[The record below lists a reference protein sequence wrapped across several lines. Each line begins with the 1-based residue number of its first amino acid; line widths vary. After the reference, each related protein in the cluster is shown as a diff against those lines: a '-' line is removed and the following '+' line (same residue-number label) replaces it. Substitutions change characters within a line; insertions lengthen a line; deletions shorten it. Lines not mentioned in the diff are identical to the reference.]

1 MKHSILHLTTLTLVA
16 LVMLWLPSEIIA
28 QEAVNPLDG
37 LRATSQTVA
46 TRQGAKAVVD
56 FDLDLTNMKHLK
68 SNTVL
73 QIVPMLQAN
82 DGSGQLDLPAISISG
97 RTRAI
102 MLRRMGKQVDIIR
115 NKSGEQHY
123 HYTAEVPFALWMKD
137 ASLIFRAKGYGCA
150 ECELGDYTTLLTPN
164 ALAPLYQPQYR
175 YAMLVPEGEETKR
188 REESLTAQI
197 TFPVSQTTLN
207 LNLGNNRAEIKRID
221 DKLTELTRNKNL
233 TVDALSIAGYASPEG
248 SEDLNN
254 RLAQGRVDRVAQHI
268 VSKSPRL
275 KGHYTSSAMG
285 ADWDGLREA
294 IAASSLDHKEQ
305 ILEILQKEP
314 VSERTAAL
322 RAIDDGQT
330 YAQLLQTYYPPLRRT
345 VISFSFVVKGF
356 DLTEAKEVIKTHPT
370 HLSLAEVNLVANSYP
385 AGSAERYQ
393 IWVIAADAFPN
404 AVEPATNAAIM
415 DLEAGRYDQAVKLL
429 ERYKKNSKLY
439 TILGIAYAYNEQY
452 DNART
457 YLTKAA
463 QLGLPD
469 AQYNLDEYLHYM
481 QDNF

>member
-28 QEAVNPLDG
+28 QEAVNLLDG

-73 QIVPMLQAN
+73 QIVPTLQAN
-82 DGSGQLDLPAISISG
+82 DGSEQLDLPAISISG

-188 REESLTAQI
+188 REESLTAMI
-197 TFPVSQTTLN
+197 TFPVNKTNLN
-207 LNLGNNRAEIKRID
+207 LNLGNNRSEIKRIN
-221 DKLTELTRNKNL
+221 DKVQELTTNSSL
-233 TVDALSIAGYASPEG
+233 TVDALSLTGYASPEG
-248 SEDLNN
+248 NADLNQ
-254 RLAQGRVDRVAQHI
+254 RLSEGRV
-268 VSKSPRL
+268 KSIAAYLVRTYPRF
-275 KGHYTSSAMG
+275 KDHYTSRAMG
-285 ADWDGLREA
+285 ADWDGLRAA
-294 IAASSLDHKEQ
+294 IEESSVDYKEQ
-305 ILEILQKEP
+305 IIQVIQERAA
-314 VSERTAAL
+314 SERTAAL
-322 RAIDDGQT
+322 RAIDNGKT
-330 YAQLLQTYYPPLRRT
+330 YAHLLQTYYPPLRRT
-345 VISFSFVVKGF
+345 VITFSFVVRGF
-356 DLTEAKEVIKTHPT
+356 DLEEAREVIKTHPT

-385 AGSAERYQ
+385 AGSAERYET
-393 IWVIAADAFPN
+393 WVIAADAFPN

-415 DLEAGRYDQAVKLL
+415 DFEAGRYDQAVKLL
-429 ERYKKNSKLY
+429 ERYKKNTKLY
-439 TILGIAYAYNEQY
+439 TLLGIAYAYNEQY

>member
-16 LVMLWLPSEIIA
+16 LAMLWLPSELIA

-56 FDLDLTNMKHLK
+56 FDLDLTNMKQLK

-73 QIVPMLQAN
+73 QIVPTLQAN
-82 DGSGQLDLPAISISG
+82 DGSAQLDLPEISISG

-102 MLRRMGKQVDIIR
+102 MLRRMDKQVDIIR

-123 HYTAEVPFALWMKD
+123 HYTAEVPFASWMKD

-150 ECELGDYTTLLTPN
+150 ECELGDYTTLLTSN

-197 TFPVSQTTLN
+197 TFPVSQTSLN
-207 LNLGNNRAEIKRID
+207 MNLGNNRAEIKRID

-233 TVDALSIAGYASPEG
+233 TVDALSLAGYASPEG
-248 SEDLNN
+248 SEDLNK
-254 RLAQGRVDRVAQHI
+254 RLAQGRVDNVAQHI

-275 KGHYTSSAMG
+275 KGHYTSRAMG

-294 IAASSLDHKEQ
+294 IAASSLDQKEQ
-305 ILEILQKEP
+305 ILEALQKEP
-314 VSERTAAL
+314 ASDRAAAL

-330 YAQLLQTYYPPLRRT
+330 YAQMLQTYYPPLRRT
-345 VISFSFVVKGF
+345 VITFSFVVKGF

-393 IWVIAADAFPN
+393 TWVIAADAFPN

-415 DLEAGRYDQAVKLL
+415 DLEAGRYAQAVKLL

-439 TILGIAYAYNEQY
+439 TLLGIAYAYNEQY

-469 AQYNLDEYLHYM
+469 AQHNLDEFLHYM

>member
-28 QEAVNPLDG
+28 QEAVNLLDG

-73 QIVPMLQAN
+73 QIVPTLQAN
-82 DGSGQLDLPAISISG
+82 DGSEQLDLPAISISG

-188 REESLTAQI
+188 REESLTAMI
-197 TFPVSQTTLN
+197 TFPVNKTNLN
-207 LNLGNNRAEIKRID
+207 LNLGNNRSEIKRIN
-221 DKLTELTRNKNL
+221 DKVQELTTNISL
-233 TVDALSIAGYASPEG
+233 TVDALSLTGYASPEG
-248 SEDLNN
+248 NADLNQ
-254 RLAQGRVDRVAQHI
+254 RLSEGRV
-268 VSKSPRL
+268 KSIAAYLVRTYPRF
-275 KGHYTSSAMG
+275 KDHYTSRAMG
-285 ADWDGLREA
+285 ADWDGLRAA
-294 IAASSLDHKEQ
+294 IEESSVDYKEQ
-305 ILEILQKEP
+305 IIQIIQERAA
-314 VSERTAAL
+314 SERTAAL
-322 RAIDDGQT
+322 RAIDNGKT
-330 YAQLLQTYYPPLRRT
+330 YAHLLQTYYPPLRRT
-345 VISFSFVVKGF
+345 VITFSFVVKGF
-356 DLTEAKEVIKTHPT
+356 DLEEAREVIKTHPT

-385 AGSAERYQ
+385 AGSAERYET
-393 IWVIAADAFPN
+393 WAIAADAFPN

-415 DLEAGRYDQAVKLL
+415 DFEAGRYAQAVKLL
-429 ERYKKNSKLY
+429 ERYKKNTKLY
-439 TILGIAYAYNEQY
+439 TLLGIAYAYNEQY

>member
-73 QIVPMLQAN
+73 QIVPTLQAN

-123 HYTAEVPFALWMKD
+123 RYTAEVPFALWMKD
-137 ASLIFRAKGYGCA
+137 ASLIFRAKGYSCA
-150 ECELGDYTTLLTPN
+150 ECELGDYTSLLTPN

-207 LNLGNNRAEIKRID
+207 MNLGNNRAEIKRID

-254 RLAQGRVDRVAQHI
+254 RLAQGRVDRVAQYI

-305 ILEILQKEP
+305 VLEILQKEP

-356 DLTEAKEVIKTHPT
+356 DLEEAKQVIKTHPT
-370 HLSLAEVNLVANSYP
+370 HLSLAEVNLLANSYP

-393 IWVIAADAFPN
+393 TWVIAADAFPN

-429 ERYKKNSKLY
+429 ERYKKNTKLY
-439 TILGIAYAYNEQY
+439 TLLGIAYAYNEQY

-457 YLTKAA
+457 YLTKAD

>member
-28 QEAVNPLDG
+28 QEAVNLLDG

-73 QIVPMLQAN
+73 QIVPTLQAN
-82 DGSGQLDLPAISISG
+82 DGSEQLDLPAISISG

-123 HYTAEVPFALWMKD
+123 HYTAEVHFALWMKD

-188 REESLTAQI
+188 REESLTAMI
-197 TFPVSQTTLN
+197 TFPVNKTNLN
-207 LNLGNNRAEIKRID
+207 LNLGNNRSEIKRIN
-221 DKLTELTRNKNL
+221 DKVQELTTNISL
-233 TVDALSIAGYASPEG
+233 TVDALSLTGYASPEG
-248 SEDLNN
+248 NADLNQ
-254 RLAQGRVDRVAQHI
+254 RLSEGRV
-268 VSKSPRL
+268 KSIAAYLVRTYPRF
-275 KGHYTSSAMG
+275 KGHYTSRAMG
-285 ADWDGLREA
+285 ADWDGLRAA
-294 IAASSLDHKEQ
+294 IEESSVDYKEQ
-305 ILEILQKEP
+305 IIQIIQERAA
-314 VSERTAAL
+314 SERTAAL
-322 RAIDDGQT
+322 RAIDNGKT
-330 YAQLLQTYYPPLRRT
+330 YAHLLQTYYPPLRRT
-345 VISFSFVVKGF
+345 VITFSFVVKGF
-356 DLTEAKEVIKTHPT
+356 DLEEAREVIKTHPT

-385 AGSAERYQ
+385 AGSAERYET
-393 IWVIAADAFPN
+393 WAIAADAFPN

-415 DLEAGRYDQAVKLL
+415 DFEAGRYAQAVKLL
-429 ERYKKNSKLY
+429 ERYKKNTKLY
-439 TILGIAYAYNEQY
+439 TLLGIAYAYNEQY

>member
-28 QEAVNPLDG
+28 QEAVNLLDG

-73 QIVPMLQAN
+73 QIVPTLQAN
-82 DGSGQLDLPAISISG
+82 DGSEQLDLPAISISG

-188 REESLTAQI
+188 REESLTAMI
-197 TFPVSQTTLN
+197 TFPVNKTNLN
-207 LNLGNNRAEIKRID
+207 LNLGNNRSEIKRIN
-221 DKLTELTRNKNL
+221 DKVQELTTNISL
-233 TVDALSIAGYASPEG
+233 TVDALSLTGYASPEG
-248 SEDLNN
+248 NADLNQ
-254 RLAQGRVDRVAQHI
+254 RLSEGRV
-268 VSKSPRL
+268 KSIAAYLVRTYPRF
-275 KGHYTSSAMG
+275 KGHYTSRAMG
-285 ADWDGLREA
+285 ADWDGLRAA
-294 IAASSLDHKEQ
+294 IEESSVDYKEQ
-305 ILEILQKEP
+305 IIQIIQERAA
-314 VSERTAAL
+314 SERTAAL
-322 RAIDDGQT
+322 RAIDNGKT
-330 YAQLLQTYYPPLRRT
+330 YAHLLQTYYPPLRRT
-345 VISFSFVVKGF
+345 VITFSFVVRGF
-356 DLTEAKEVIKTHPT
+356 DLEEAREVIKKHPT

-385 AGSAERYQ
+385 AGSAERYET
-393 IWVIAADAFPN
+393 WAIAADAFPN

-415 DLEAGRYDQAVKLL
+415 DFEAGRYAQAVKLL
-429 ERYKKNSKLY
+429 ERYKKNTKLY
-439 TILGIAYAYNEQY
+439 TLLGIAYAYNEQY

>member
-28 QEAVNPLDG
+28 QEAVNLLDG

-73 QIVPMLQAN
+73 QIVPTLQAN
-82 DGSGQLDLPAISISG
+82 DGSEQLDLPAISISG

-123 HYTAEVPFALWMKD
+123 HYTAEMPFALWMKD

-188 REESLTAQI
+188 REESLTAMI
-197 TFPVSQTTLN
+197 TFPVNKTNLN
-207 LNLGNNRAEIKRID
+207 LNLGNNRSEVKRID
-221 DKLTELTRNKNL
+221 KKLQELTTNSSL
-233 TVDALSIAGYASPEG
+233 TVDVLSLTGYASPEG
-248 SEDLNN
+248 NAELNQKLSE
-254 RLAQGRVDRVAQHI
+254 GRVESIAAYLVRTY
-268 VSKSPRL
+268 PRF
-275 KGHYTSSAMG
+275 KDHYTSRAMG
-285 ADWDGLREA
+285 ADWDGLRAA
-294 IAASSLDHKEQ
+294 IEESSVDYKEQ
-305 ILEILQKEP
+305 IIQIIQERAA
-314 VSERTAAL
+314 SERTAAL
-322 RAIDDGQT
+322 RAIDNGKT
-330 YAQLLQTYYPPLRRT
+330 YAHLLQTYYPPLRRT
-345 VISFSFVVKGF
+345 VITFSFVVRGF
-356 DLTEAKEVIKTHPT
+356 DLEEAREVIKTHPT

-393 IWVIAADAFPN
+393 TWVIAADAFPN

-415 DLEAGRYDQAVKLL
+415 DFEAGRYDLAVKLL
-429 ERYKKNSKLY
+429 ERYKKNTKLY
-439 TILGIAYAYNEQY
+439 TLLGIAYAYNEQY

>member
-16 LVMLWLPSEIIA
+16 LVVLWLPSEIIA
-28 QEAVNPLDG
+28 QEAVNLLDG
-37 LRATSQTVA
+37 LRATPQTVA

-56 FDLDLTNMKHLK
+56 FDLDLSNMKHLK

-73 QIVPMLQAN
+73 QIVPTLQAN
-82 DGSGQLDLPAISISG
+82 DGSEQLDLPAISISG

-188 REESLTAQI
+188 REESLTAMI
-197 TFPVSQTTLN
+197 TFPVNKTNLN
-207 LNLGNNRAEIKRID
+207 LNLGNNRSEVKRID
-221 DKLTELTRNKNL
+221 KKLQELTTNSSL
-233 TVDALSIAGYASPEG
+233 TVDALSLTGYASPEG
-248 SEDLNN
+248 NADLNQ
-254 RLAQGRVDRVAQHI
+254 RLSEGRV
-268 VSKSPRL
+268 KSIAAYLVRTYPRF
-275 KGHYTSSAMG
+275 KDHYTSRAMG
-285 ADWDGLREA
+285 ADWDGLRAA
-294 IAASSLDHKEQ
+294 IEESSVDYKEQ
-305 ILEILQKEP
+305 IIQIIQERAA
-314 VSERTAAL
+314 SERTAAL
-322 RAIDDGQT
+322 RAIDNGKT
-330 YAQLLQTYYPPLRRT
+330 YAHLLQTYYPPLRRT
-345 VISFSFVVKGF
+345 VITFSFVVRGF
-356 DLTEAKEVIKTHPT
+356 DLGEAREVIKTHPT

-385 AGSAERYQ
+385 AGSAERYET
-393 IWVIAADAFPN
+393 WAIAADAFPN

-415 DLEAGRYDQAVKLL
+415 DFEAGRYDQAVKLL
-429 ERYKKNSKLY
+429 ERYKKNTKLY
-439 TILGIAYAYNEQY
+439 TLLGIAYAYNEQY

>member
-1 MKHSILHLTTLTLVA
+1 MKHSILHLTTLTLVV

-46 TRQGAKAVVD
+46 TRQGAKAIVD

-68 SNTVL
+68 SNTIL
-73 QIVPMLQAN
+73 QIVPTLQAN

-197 TFPVSQTTLN
+197 TFPVSQTNLN
-207 LNLGNNRAEIKRID
+207 MNLGNNRAEIKRID

-254 RLAQGRVDRVAQHI
+254 RLAQGRVDRVAQYI

-305 ILEILQKEP
+305 VLEILQKEP
-314 VSERTAAL
+314 ASERTAAL

-356 DLTEAKEVIKTHPT
+356 DLEEAKEVIKTHPT

-393 IWVIAADAFPN
+393 TWVIAADAFPN

-415 DLEAGRYDQAVKLL
+415 DLQAGRYDQAVKLL
-429 ERYKKNSKLY
+429 ERYKKNTKLY
-439 TILGIAYAYNEQY
+439 TLLGIAYAYNEQY

>member
-28 QEAVNPLDG
+28 QEAVNLLDG
-37 LRATSQTVA
+37 LRATPQTVA

-73 QIVPMLQAN
+73 QIVPTLQAN
-82 DGSGQLDLPAISISG
+82 DGSEQLDLPAISISG

-188 REESLTAQI
+188 REESLTAMI
-197 TFPVSQTTLN
+197 TFPVNKTNLN
-207 LNLGNNRAEIKRID
+207 LNLGNNRSEIKRIN
-221 DKLTELTRNKNL
+221 DKVQELTTNSSL
-233 TVDALSIAGYASPEG
+233 TVDALSLTGYASPEG
-248 SEDLNN
+248 NADLNQ
-254 RLAQGRVDRVAQHI
+254 RLSEGRV
-268 VSKSPRL
+268 KSIAAYLVRTYPRF
-275 KGHYTSSAMG
+275 KDHYTSRAMG
-285 ADWDGLREA
+285 ADWDGLRAA
-294 IAASSLDHKEQ
+294 IEESSVDYKEQ
-305 ILEILQKEP
+305 IIQIIQERAA
-314 VSERTAAL
+314 SERTAAL
-322 RAIDDGQT
+322 RAIDNGKT
-330 YAQLLQTYYPPLRRT
+330 YAHLLQTYYPPLRRT
-345 VISFSFVVKGF
+345 VITFSFVVRGF
-356 DLTEAKEVIKTHPT
+356 DLGEAREVIKTHPT

-385 AGSAERYQ
+385 AGSAERYET
-393 IWVIAADAFPN
+393 WAIAADAFPN

-415 DLEAGRYDQAVKLL
+415 DFEAGRYDQAVKLL
-429 ERYKKNSKLY
+429 ERYKKNTKLY

>member
-73 QIVPMLQAN
+73 QIVPTLQAN

-137 ASLIFRAKGYGCA
+137 ASFIFRAKGYGCA

-197 TFPVSQTTLN
+197 TFPVSQTNLN
-207 LNLGNNRAEIKRID
+207 MNLGNNRAEIKRID

-254 RLAQGRVDRVAQHI
+254 RLAQGRVDRVAQYI

-305 ILEILQKEP
+305 VLEILQKEP
-314 VSERTAAL
+314 ASERTAAL

-356 DLTEAKEVIKTHPT
+356 DLEEAKEVIKTHPT

-393 IWVIAADAFPN
+393 TWVIAADAFPN

-415 DLEAGRYDQAVKLL
+415 DLQAGRYDQAVKLL
-429 ERYKKNSKLY
+429 ERYKKNTKLY
-439 TILGIAYAYNEQY
+439 TLLGIAYAYNEQY

>member
-73 QIVPMLQAN
+73 QIVPTLQAN

-197 TFPVSQTTLN
+197 TFPVSQTSLN
-207 LNLGNNRAEIKRID
+207 MNLGNNRAEIKRID
-221 DKLTELTRNKNL
+221 DKLSELTRNKNL

-254 RLAQGRVDRVAQHI
+254 RLAQGRVDRVAQYI

-294 IAASSLDHKEQ
+294 IATSSLDHKEQ
-305 ILEILQKEP
+305 VLEILQKEP

-356 DLTEAKEVIKTHPT
+356 DLEEAKQVIKTHPT
-370 HLSLAEVNLVANSYP
+370 HLSLAEVNLLANSYP

-393 IWVIAADAFPN
+393 TWVIAADAFPN

-429 ERYKKNSKLY
+429 ERYKRNTKLY
-439 TILGIAYAYNEQY
+439 TLLGIAYAYNEQY

>member
-1 MKHSILHLTTLTLVA
+1 MKHSILHITTLTLVA

-28 QEAVNPLDG
+28 QEAVNPLYG

-73 QIVPMLQAN
+73 QIVPTLQAN
-82 DGSGQLDLPAISISG
+82 DGSEQLDLPAISISG

-123 HYTAEVPFALWMKD
+123 RYTAEVPFALWMKD

-197 TFPVSQTTLN
+197 TFPVSQTSLN
-207 LNLGNNRAEIKRID
+207 MNLGNNRAEIKRID

-275 KGHYTSSAMG
+275 KGHYTSRATG

-294 IAASSLDHKEQ
+294 VAASSLDHKEQ

-370 HLSLAEVNLVANSYP
+370 HLSLAEVNLIANSYP

-393 IWVIAADAFPN
+393 TWVIAADAFPN

-469 AQYNLDEYLHYM
+469 AQYNLDEYLHFM

>member
-28 QEAVNPLDG
+28 QEAVNLLDG

-73 QIVPMLQAN
+73 QIVPTLQAN
-82 DGSGQLDLPAISISG
+82 DGSEQLDLPAISISG

-188 REESLTAQI
+188 REESLTAMI
-197 TFPVSQTTLN
+197 TFPVNKTNLN
-207 LNLGNNRAEIKRID
+207 LNLGNNRSEIKRIN
-221 DKLTELTRNKNL
+221 DKVQELTTNISL
-233 TVDALSIAGYASPEG
+233 TVDALSLTGYASPEG
-248 SEDLNN
+248 NADLNQ
-254 RLAQGRVDRVAQHI
+254 RLSEGRV
-268 VSKSPRL
+268 KSIAAYLVRTYPRF
-275 KGHYTSSAMG
+275 KDHYTSRAMG
-285 ADWDGLREA
+285 ADWDGLRAA
-294 IAASSLDHKEQ
+294 IEESSVDYKEQ
-305 ILEILQKEP
+305 IIQIIQERAA
-314 VSERTAAL
+314 SERTAAL
-322 RAIDDGQT
+322 RAIDNGKT
-330 YAQLLQTYYPPLRRT
+330 YAHLLQTYYPPLRRT
-345 VISFSFVVKGF
+345 VITFSFVVKGF
-356 DLTEAKEVIKTHPT
+356 DLEEAREVIKTHPT

-385 AGSAERYQ
+385 AGSAERYET
-393 IWVIAADAFPN
+393 WEIAADAFPN

-415 DLEAGRYDQAVKLL
+415 DFEAGRYAQAVKLL
-429 ERYKKNSKLY
+429 ERYKKNTKLY
-439 TILGIAYAYNEQY
+439 TLLGIAYAYNEQY

>member
-28 QEAVNPLDG
+28 QEAVNLLDG

-73 QIVPMLQAN
+73 QVVPTLQAN
-82 DGSGQLDLPAISISG
+82 DGSEQLDLPAISISG

-102 MLRRMGKQVDIIR
+102 MLRRIGKQVDIIR

-188 REESLTAQI
+188 REESLTAMI
-197 TFPVSQTTLN
+197 TFPVNKTNLN
-207 LNLGNNRAEIKRID
+207 LNLGNNRSEIKRIN
-221 DKLTELTRNKNL
+221 DKVQELTTNSSL
-233 TVDALSIAGYASPEG
+233 TVDALSLTGYASPEG
-248 SEDLNN
+248 NADLNQ
-254 RLAQGRVDRVAQHI
+254 RLSEGRV
-268 VSKSPRL
+268 KSIAAYLVRTYPRF
-275 KGHYTSSAMG
+275 KDHYTSRAMG
-285 ADWDGLREA
+285 ADWDGLRAA
-294 IAASSLDHKEQ
+294 IEESSVDYKEQ
-305 ILEILQKEP
+305 IIQIIQERAA
-314 VSERTAAL
+314 SERTAAL
-322 RAIDDGQT
+322 RAIDNGKT
-330 YAQLLQTYYPPLRRT
+330 YAHLLQTYYPPLRRT
-345 VISFSFVVKGF
+345 VITFSFVVRGF
-356 DLTEAKEVIKTHPT
+356 DLEEAREVIKKHPT

-385 AGSAERYQ
+385 AGSAERYET
-393 IWVIAADAFPN
+393 WVIAADAFPN

-415 DLEAGRYDQAVKLL
+415 DFEAGRYDLAVKLL
-429 ERYKKNSKLY
+429 ERYKKNTKLY
-439 TILGIAYAYNEQY
+439 TLLGIAYAYNEQY

>member
-28 QEAVNPLDG
+28 QEAVNLLDG

-56 FDLDLTNMKHLK
+56 FDLDITNMKHLK

-73 QIVPMLQAN
+73 QIVPTLQAN
-82 DGSGQLDLPAISISG
+82 DGSEQLDLPAISISG

-188 REESLTAQI
+188 REESLTAMI
-197 TFPVSQTTLN
+197 TFPVNKTNLN
-207 LNLGNNRAEIKRID
+207 LNLGNNRSEIKRIN
-221 DKLTELTRNKNL
+221 DKVQELTTNSSL
-233 TVDALSIAGYASPEG
+233 TVDALSLTGYASPEG
-248 SEDLNN
+248 NADLNQ
-254 RLAQGRVDRVAQHI
+254 RLSEGRV
-268 VSKSPRL
+268 KSIAAYLVRTYPRF
-275 KGHYTSSAMG
+275 KDHYTSRAMG
-285 ADWDGLREA
+285 ADWDGLRAA
-294 IAASSLDHKEQ
+294 IEESSVDYKEQ
-305 ILEILQKEP
+305 IIQIIQERAA
-314 VSERTAAL
+314 SERTAAL
-322 RAIDDGQT
+322 RAIDNGKT
-330 YAQLLQTYYPPLRRT
+330 YAHLLQTYYPPLRRT
-345 VISFSFVVKGF
+345 VITFSFVVKGF
-356 DLTEAKEVIKTHPT
+356 DLEEAREVIKTHPT

-385 AGSAERYQ
+385 AGSAERYET
-393 IWVIAADAFPN
+393 WAIAADAFPN

-415 DLEAGRYDQAVKLL
+415 DFEAGRYAQAVKLL
-429 ERYKKNSKLY
+429 ERYKKNTKLY
-439 TILGIAYAYNEQY
+439 TLLGIAYAYNEQY

>member
-16 LVMLWLPSEIIA
+16 LVMLWRPSEIIA

-56 FDLDLTNMKHLK
+56 FDLDLTNMEHLK

-73 QIVPMLQAN
+73 QIVPTLQAN

-150 ECELGDYTTLLTPN
+150 ECELGDYTSLLTPN

-175 YAMLVPEGEETKR
+175 YAMLVPEGEKTKR

-197 TFPVSQTTLN
+197 TFPVSQTSLN
-207 LNLGNNRAEIKRID
+207 MNLGNNRTEIKRID
-221 DKLTELTRNKNL
+221 DKLSELTRNKNL
-233 TVDALSIAGYASPEG
+233 TVDALSLAGYASPEG

-254 RLAQGRVDRVAQHI
+254 RLAQGRVDRVAQYI
-268 VSKSPRL
+268 VGKSPRL

-305 ILEILQKEP
+305 VLEILQKGP

-356 DLTEAKEVIKTHPT
+356 DLEEAKEVIKTHPT
-370 HLSLAEVNLVANSYP
+370 HLSLAEVNLIANSYP

-393 IWVIAADAFPN
+393 TWVIAADAFPN

>member
-28 QEAVNPLDG
+28 QEAVNLLDG

-73 QIVPMLQAN
+73 QVVPTLQAN
-82 DGSGQLDLPAISISG
+82 DGSEQLDLPAISISG

-188 REESLTAQI
+188 REESLTAMI
-197 TFPVSQTTLN
+197 TFPVNKTNLN
-207 LNLGNNRAEIKRID
+207 LNLGNNRSEIKRIN
-221 DKLTELTRNKNL
+221 DKVQELTTNSSL
-233 TVDALSIAGYASPEG
+233 TVDALSLTGYASPEG
-248 SEDLNN
+248 NADLNQ
-254 RLAQGRVDRVAQHI
+254 RLSEGRV
-268 VSKSPRL
+268 KSIAAYLVRTYPRF
-275 KGHYTSSAMG
+275 KDHYTSRAMG
-285 ADWDGLREA
+285 ADWDGLRAA
-294 IAASSLDHKEQ
+294 IEESSVDYKEQ
-305 ILEILQKEP
+305 IIQIIQERAA
-314 VSERTAAL
+314 SERTAAL
-322 RAIDDGQT
+322 RAIDNGKT
-330 YAQLLQTYYPPLRRT
+330 YAHLLQTYYPPLRRT
-345 VISFSFVVKGF
+345 VITFSFVVRGF
-356 DLTEAKEVIKTHPT
+356 DLGEAREVIKTHPT

-385 AGSAERYQ
+385 AGSAERYET
-393 IWVIAADAFPN
+393 WVIAADAFPN

-415 DLEAGRYDQAVKLL
+415 DFEAGRYDQAIKLL
-429 ERYKKNSKLY
+429 ERYKKNTKLY
-439 TILGIAYAYNEQY
+439 TLLGIAYAYNEQY

>member
-73 QIVPMLQAN
+73 QIVPTLQAN

-197 TFPVSQTTLN
+197 TFPVSQTSLN
-207 LNLGNNRAEIKRID
+207 MNLGNNRSEIKRID

-248 SEDLNN
+248 SEDVNN
-254 RLAQGRVDRVAQHI
+254 RLAQGRVDRVAQYI
-268 VSKSPRL
+268 VGKSPRL
-275 KGHYTSSAMG
+275 KGHYTSRAMG

-294 IAASSLDHKEQ
+294 IVASSLDHKDQ
-305 ILEILQKEP
+305 VLEILQKEP
-314 VSERTAAL
+314 ASERTAAL

-356 DLTEAKEVIKTHPT
+356 DLEEAKQVIKTHPT
-370 HLSLAEVNLVANSYP
+370 HLSLAEVNLLANSYP

-393 IWVIAADAFPN
+393 TWVIAADAFPN

-469 AQYNLDEYLHYM
+469 AQYNLDEYLHFM

>member
-16 LVMLWLPSEIIA
+16 LVVLWLPSEIIA
-28 QEAVNPLDG
+28 QEAVNLLDG
-37 LRATSQTVA
+37 LRATPQTVA

-73 QIVPMLQAN
+73 QIVPTLQAN
-82 DGSGQLDLPAISISG
+82 DGSEQLDLPAISISG

-175 YAMLVPEGEETKR
+175 YAMLVPEGEESKR
-188 REESLTAQI
+188 REESLTAMI
-197 TFPVSQTTLN
+197 TFPVNKTNLN
-207 LNLGNNRAEIKRID
+207 LNLGNNRSEIKRIN
-221 DKLTELTRNKNL
+221 DKVQELTTNSSL
-233 TVDALSIAGYASPEG
+233 TVDALSLTGYASPEG
-248 SEDLNN
+248 NADLNQ
-254 RLAQGRVDRVAQHI
+254 RLSEGRV
-268 VSKSPRL
+268 KSIAAYLVRTYPRF
-275 KGHYTSSAMG
+275 KDHYTSRAMG
-285 ADWDGLREA
+285 ADWDGLRAA
-294 IAASSLDHKEQ
+294 IEESSVDYKEQ
-305 ILEILQKEP
+305 IIQIIQERAA
-314 VSERTAAL
+314 SERTAAL
-322 RAIDDGQT
+322 RAIDNGKT
-330 YAQLLQTYYPPLRRT
+330 YAHLLQTYYPPLRRT
-345 VISFSFVVKGF
+345 VITFSFVVRGF
-356 DLTEAKEVIKTHPT
+356 DLGEAREVIKTHPT

-385 AGSAERYQ
+385 AGSAERYET
-393 IWVIAADAFPN
+393 WVIAADAFPN

-415 DLEAGRYDQAVKLL
+415 DFEAGRYDQAIKLL
-429 ERYKKNSKLY
+429 ERYKKNTKLY
-439 TILGIAYAYNEQY
+439 TLLGIAYAYNEQY

>member
-28 QEAVNPLDG
+28 QEAVNLLDG

-73 QIVPMLQAN
+73 QVVPTLQAN
-82 DGSGQLDLPAISISG
+82 DGSEQLDLPAISISG

-102 MLRRMGKQVDIIR
+102 MLRRIGKQVDIIR

-188 REESLTAQI
+188 REESLTAMI
-197 TFPVSQTTLN
+197 TFPVNKTNLN
-207 LNLGNNRAEIKRID
+207 LNLGNNRSEIKRIN
-221 DKLTELTRNKNL
+221 DKVQELTTNSSL
-233 TVDALSIAGYASPEG
+233 TVDALSLTGYASPEG
-248 SEDLNN
+248 NADLNQ
-254 RLAQGRVDRVAQHI
+254 RLSEGRV
-268 VSKSPRL
+268 KSIAAYLVRTYPRF
-275 KGHYTSSAMG
+275 KDHYTSRALG
-285 ADWDGLREA
+285 ADWDGLRAA
-294 IAASSLDHKEQ
+294 IEESSVDYKEQ
-305 ILEILQKEP
+305 IIQIIQERAA
-314 VSERTAAL
+314 SERTAAL
-322 RAIDDGQT
+322 RAIDNGKT
-330 YAQLLQTYYPPLRRT
+330 YAHLLQTYYPPLRRT
-345 VISFSFVVKGF
+345 VITFSFVVRGF
-356 DLTEAKEVIKTHPT
+356 DLEEAREVIKTHPT

-385 AGSAERYQ
+385 AGSAERYET
-393 IWVIAADAFPN
+393 WAIAADAFPN

-415 DLEAGRYDQAVKLL
+415 DFEAGRYDQAVRLL
-429 ERYKKNSKLY
+429 ERYKKNTKLY

>member
-28 QEAVNPLDG
+28 QEAVNLLDG

-73 QIVPMLQAN
+73 QIVPTLQAN
-82 DGSGQLDLPAISISG
+82 DGSEQLDLPAISISG

-188 REESLTAQI
+188 REESLTAMI
-197 TFPVSQTTLN
+197 TFPVNKTNLN
-207 LNLGNNRAEIKRID
+207 LNLGNNRSEIKRIN
-221 DKLTELTRNKNL
+221 DKVQELTTNISL
-233 TVDALSIAGYASPEG
+233 TVDALSLTGYASPEG
-248 SEDLNN
+248 NADLNQ
-254 RLAQGRVDRVAQHI
+254 RLSEGRV
-268 VSKSPRL
+268 KSIAAYLVRTYPRF
-275 KGHYTSSAMG
+275 KGHYTSRAMG
-285 ADWDGLREA
+285 ADWDGLRAA
-294 IAASSLDHKEQ
+294 IEESSVDYKEQ
-305 ILEILQKEP
+305 IIQITQERAA
-314 VSERTAAL
+314 SERTAAL
-322 RAIDDGQT
+322 RAIDNGKT
-330 YAQLLQTYYPPLRRT
+330 YAHLLQTYYPPLRRT
-345 VISFSFVVKGF
+345 VITFSFVVKGF
-356 DLTEAKEVIKTHPT
+356 DLEEAREVIKTHPT

-385 AGSAERYQ
+385 AGSAERYET
-393 IWVIAADAFPN
+393 WAIAADAFPN

-415 DLEAGRYDQAVKLL
+415 DFEAGRYAQAVKLL
-429 ERYKKNSKLY
+429 ERYKKNTKLY
-439 TILGIAYAYNEQY
+439 TLLGIAYAYNEQY

>member
-56 FDLDLTNMKHLK
+56 LDLDLTNMKHLK

-254 RLAQGRVDRVAQHI
+254 RLAQGRVDRVAQYI

-294 IAASSLDHKEQ
+294 IATSSLDHKEQ
-305 ILEILQKEP
+305 VLEILQKEP

-356 DLTEAKEVIKTHPT
+356 DLEEAKQVIKTHPT
-370 HLSLAEVNLVANSYP
+370 HLSLAEVNLLANSYP

-393 IWVIAADAFPN
+393 TWVIAADAFPN

-429 ERYKKNSKLY
+429 ERYKKNTKLY
-439 TILGIAYAYNEQY
+439 TLLGIAYAYNEQY

-469 AQYNLDEYLHYM
+469 ALYNLDEYLHYM

>member
-73 QIVPMLQAN
+73 QIVPTLQAN

-197 TFPVSQTTLN
+197 TFPVSQTSLN
-207 LNLGNNRAEIKRID
+207 MNLGNNRAEIKRID

-233 TVDALSIAGYASPEG
+233 TVDALSLAGYASPEG

-370 HLSLAEVNLVANSYP
+370 HLSLAEVNLIANSYP
-385 AGSAERYQ
+385 AGSAERYET
-393 IWVIAADAFPN
+393 WVIAADAFPN

-469 AQYNLDEYLHYM
+469 AQYNLDEYLHFM

>member
-28 QEAVNPLDG
+28 QEAVNLLDG

-73 QIVPMLQAN
+73 QIVPTLQAN
-82 DGSGQLDLPAISISG
+82 DGSEQLDLPAISISG

-175 YAMLVPEGEETKR
+175 YAMLIPEGEETKR
-188 REESLTAQI
+188 REESLTAMI
-197 TFPVSQTTLN
+197 TFPVNKTNLN
-207 LNLGNNRAEIKRID
+207 LNLGNNRSEIKRIN
-221 DKLTELTRNKNL
+221 DKVQELTTNSSL
-233 TVDALSIAGYASPEG
+233 TVDALSLTGYASPEG
-248 SEDLNN
+248 NADLNQ
-254 RLAQGRVDRVAQHI
+254 RLSEGRVESIAAYLVRTY
-268 VSKSPRL
+268 PRF
-275 KGHYTSSAMG
+275 KDHYTSRAMG
-285 ADWDGLREA
+285 ADWDGLRAA
-294 IAASSLDHKEQ
+294 IEESSVDYKEQ
-305 ILEILQKEP
+305 IIQIIQERAA
-314 VSERTAAL
+314 SERTAAL
-322 RAIDDGQT
+322 RAIDNGKT
-330 YAQLLQTYYPPLRRT
+330 YAHLLQTYYPPLRRT
-345 VISFSFVVKGF
+345 VITFSFVVKGF
-356 DLTEAKEVIKTHPT
+356 DLEEAREVIKTHPT

-385 AGSAERYQ
+385 AGSAERYET
-393 IWVIAADAFPN
+393 WAIAADAFPN

-415 DLEAGRYDQAVKLL
+415 DFEAGRYAQAVKLL
-429 ERYKKNSKLY
+429 ERYKKNTKLY
-439 TILGIAYAYNEQY
+439 TLLGIAYAYNEQY

-463 QLGLPD
+463 QLGLSD

>member
-1 MKHSILHLTTLTLVA
+1 M
-16 LVMLWLPSEIIA
+16 IA

-46 TRQGAKAVVD
+46 TRQGAKAIVD

-73 QIVPMLQAN
+73 QIVPTLQAN

-197 TFPVSQTTLN
+197 TFPVSQTNLN
-207 LNLGNNRAEIKRID
+207 MNLGNNRAEIKRID

-254 RLAQGRVDRVAQHI
+254 RLAQGRVDRVAQYI

-305 ILEILQKEP
+305 VLEILQKEP

-356 DLTEAKEVIKTHPT
+356 DLEEAKEVIKTHPT
-370 HLSLAEVNLVANSYP
+370 HLSLAEVNLLANSYP

-393 IWVIAADAFPN
+393 TWVIAADAFPN

-415 DLEAGRYDQAVKLL
+415 DLQAGRYDQAVKLL
-429 ERYKKNSKLY
+429 ERYKKNTKLY
-439 TILGIAYAYNEQY
+439 TLLGIAYAYNEQY

>member
-73 QIVPMLQAN
+73 QIVPTLQAN

-164 ALAPLYQPQYR
+164 ALAPLYQPKYR

-197 TFPVSQTTLN
+197 TFPVSQTSLN
-207 LNLGNNRAEIKRID
+207 MNLGNNRTEIKRID
-221 DKLTELTRNKNL
+221 DKLSELTRNKNL
-233 TVDALSIAGYASPEG
+233 TVDALSLAGYASPEG

-254 RLAQGRVDRVAQHI
+254 RLAQGRIDRVAQHI

-275 KGHYTSSAMG
+275 KGHYTSRATG

-294 IAASSLDHKEQ
+294 VAASSLDHKEQ

-370 HLSLAEVNLVANSYP
+370 HLSLAEVNLIANSYP
-385 AGSAERYQ
+385 AGSAERYET
-393 IWVIAADAFPN
+393 WVIAADAFPN

-469 AQYNLDEYLHYM
+469 AQYNLDEYLHFM

>member
-16 LVMLWLPSEIIA
+16 LVMLWLPSEMIA

-46 TRQGAKAVVD
+46 TRQGAKAIVD

-73 QIVPMLQAN
+73 QIVPTLQAN

-197 TFPVSQTTLN
+197 TFPVSQTNLN
-207 LNLGNNRAEIKRID
+207 MNLGNNRAEIKRID

-254 RLAQGRVDRVAQHI
+254 RLAQGRVDRVAQYI

-305 ILEILQKEP
+305 VLEILQKEP

-356 DLTEAKEVIKTHPT
+356 DLEEAKEVIKTHPT
-370 HLSLAEVNLVANSYP
+370 HLSLAEVNLLANSYP

-393 IWVIAADAFPN
+393 TWVIAADAFPN

-415 DLEAGRYDQAVKLL
+415 DLQAGRYDQAVKLL
-429 ERYKKNSKLY
+429 ERYKKNTKLY
-439 TILGIAYAYNEQY
+439 TLLGIAYAYNEQY

>member
-28 QEAVNPLDG
+28 QEAVNLLDG

-73 QIVPMLQAN
+73 QVVPTLQAN
-82 DGSGQLDLPAISISG
+82 DGSEQLDLPAISISG

-137 ASLIFRAKGYGCA
+137 ASFIFRAKGYGCA

-188 REESLTAQI
+188 REESLTAMI
-197 TFPVSQTTLN
+197 TFPVNKTNLN
-207 LNLGNNRAEIKRID
+207 LNLGNNRSEIKRIN
-221 DKLTELTRNKNL
+221 DKVQELTTNSSL
-233 TVDALSIAGYASPEG
+233 TVDALSLTGYASPEG
-248 SEDLNN
+248 NADLNQ
-254 RLAQGRVDRVAQHI
+254 RLSEGRV
-268 VSKSPRL
+268 KSIAAYLVRTYPRF
-275 KGHYTSSAMG
+275 KDHYTSRAMG
-285 ADWDGLREA
+285 ADWDGLRAA
-294 IAASSLDHKEQ
+294 IEESSVDYKEQ
-305 ILEILQKEP
+305 IIQIIQERAA
-314 VSERTAAL
+314 SERTAAL
-322 RAIDDGQT
+322 RAIDNGKT
-330 YAQLLQTYYPPLRRT
+330 YAHLLQTYYPPLRRT
-345 VISFSFVVKGF
+345 VITFSFVVRGF
-356 DLTEAKEVIKTHPT
+356 DLEEAREVIKTHPT

-385 AGSAERYQ
+385 AGSAERYET
-393 IWVIAADAFPN
+393 WAIAADAFPN

-415 DLEAGRYDQAVKLL
+415 DFEAGRYDQAVRLL
-429 ERYKKNSKLY
+429 ERYKKNTKLY

>member
-28 QEAVNPLDG
+28 QEAVNLLDG

-56 FDLDLTNMKHLK
+56 FDLDITNMKHLK

-73 QIVPMLQAN
+73 QIVPTLQAN
-82 DGSGQLDLPAISISG
+82 DGSEQLDLPAISISG

-188 REESLTAQI
+188 REESLTAMI
-197 TFPVSQTTLN
+197 TFPVNKTNLN
-207 LNLGNNRAEIKRID
+207 LNLGNNRSEIKRIN
-221 DKLTELTRNKNL
+221 DKVQELTTNSSL
-233 TVDALSIAGYASPEG
+233 TVDALSLTGYASPEG
-248 SEDLNN
+248 NADLNQ
-254 RLAQGRVDRVAQHI
+254 RLSEGRV
-268 VSKSPRL
+268 KSIAAYLVRTYPRF
-275 KGHYTSSAMG
+275 KDHYTSRAMG
-285 ADWDGLREA
+285 ADWDGLRAA
-294 IAASSLDHKEQ
+294 IEESSVDYKEQ
-305 ILEILQKEP
+305 IIQIIQERAA
-314 VSERTAAL
+314 SERTAAL
-322 RAIDDGQT
+322 RAIDNGKT
-330 YAQLLQTYYPPLRRT
+330 YAHLLQTYYPPLRRT
-345 VISFSFVVKGF
+345 VITFSFVVRGF
-356 DLTEAKEVIKTHPT
+356 DLEEAREVIKTHPT
-370 HLSLAEVNLVANSYP
+370 HLSLAEVNLVANSYL
-385 AGSAERYQ
+385 AGSAERYET
-393 IWVIAADAFPN
+393 WVIAADAFPN

-415 DLEAGRYDQAVKLL
+415 DFEAGRYDQAVKLL
-429 ERYKKNSKLY
+429 ERYKKNTKLY

>member
-28 QEAVNPLDG
+28 QEAVNLLDG

-73 QIVPMLQAN
+73 QIVPTLQAN
-82 DGSGQLDLPAISISG
+82 DGSEQLDLPAISISG

-188 REESLTAQI
+188 REESLTAMI
-197 TFPVSQTTLN
+197 TFPVNKTNLN
-207 LNLGNNRAEIKRID
+207 LNLGNNRSEIKRIN
-221 DKLTELTRNKNL
+221 DKVQELTTNSSL
-233 TVDALSIAGYASPEG
+233 TVDALSLTGYASPEG
-248 SEDLNN
+248 NADLNQ
-254 RLAQGRVDRVAQHI
+254 RLSEGRVESIAAYLVRTY
-268 VSKSPRL
+268 PRF
-275 KGHYTSSAMG
+275 KDHYTSRAMG
-285 ADWDGLREA
+285 ADWDGLRAA
-294 IAASSLDHKEQ
+294 IEESSVDYKEQ
-305 ILEILQKEP
+305 IIQIIQERAA
-314 VSERTAAL
+314 SERTAAL
-322 RAIDDGQT
+322 RAIDNGKT
-330 YAQLLQTYYPPLRRT
+330 YAHLLQTYYPPLRRT
-345 VISFSFVVKGF
+345 VITFSFVVKGF
-356 DLTEAKEVIKTHPT
+356 DLEEAREVIKTHPT

-385 AGSAERYQ
+385 AGSAERYET
-393 IWVIAADAFPN
+393 WAIAADAFPN

-415 DLEAGRYDQAVKLL
+415 DFEAGRYAQAVKLL
-429 ERYKKNSKLY
+429 ERYKKNTKLY
-439 TILGIAYAYNEQY
+439 TLLGIAYAYNEQY

>member
-28 QEAVNPLDG
+28 QEAVNLLDG

-73 QIVPMLQAN
+73 QIVPTLQAN
-82 DGSGQLDLPAISISG
+82 DGSEQLDLPAISISG

-188 REESLTAQI
+188 REESLTAMI
-197 TFPVSQTTLN
+197 TFPVNKTNLN
-207 LNLGNNRAEIKRID
+207 LNLGNNRSEIKRIN
-221 DKLTELTRNKNL
+221 DKVQELTTNSSL
-233 TVDALSIAGYASPEG
+233 TVDALSLTGYASPEG
-248 SEDLNN
+248 NADLNQ
-254 RLAQGRVDRVAQHI
+254 RLSEGRVESIAAYLVRTY
-268 VSKSPRL
+268 PRF
-275 KGHYTSSAMG
+275 KDHYTSRAMG
-285 ADWDGLREA
+285 ADWDGLRAA
-294 IAASSLDHKEQ
+294 IEESSVDYKEQ
-305 ILEILQKEP
+305 IIQIIQERAA
-314 VSERTAAL
+314 SERTAAL
-322 RAIDDGQT
+322 RAIDNGKT
-330 YAQLLQTYYPPLRRT
+330 YAHLLQTYYPPLRRT
-345 VISFSFVVKGF
+345 VITFSFVVKGF
-356 DLTEAKEVIKTHPT
+356 DLEEAREVIKTHPT

-385 AGSAERYQ
+385 AGSAERYET
-393 IWVIAADAFPN
+393 WAIAADAFPN

-415 DLEAGRYDQAVKLL
+415 DFEAGRYAQAVKLL
-429 ERYKKNSKLY
+429 ERYKKNTKLY
-439 TILGIAYAYNEQY
+439 TLLGIAYAYNEQY

-463 QLGLPD
+463 QLGLSD

>member
-28 QEAVNPLDG
+28 QEAVNLLDG

-73 QIVPMLQAN
+73 QVVPTLQAN
-82 DGSGQLDLPAISISG
+82 DGSEQLDLPAISISG

-102 MLRRMGKQVDIIR
+102 MLRRIGKQVDIIR

-137 ASLIFRAKGYGCA
+137 ASFIFRAKGYGCA

-188 REESLTAQI
+188 REESLTAMI
-197 TFPVSQTTLN
+197 TFPVNKTNLN
-207 LNLGNNRAEIKRID
+207 LNLGNNRSEIKRIN
-221 DKLTELTRNKNL
+221 DKVQELTTNSSL
-233 TVDALSIAGYASPEG
+233 TVDALSLTGYASPEG
-248 SEDLNN
+248 NADLNQ
-254 RLAQGRVDRVAQHI
+254 RLSEGRV
-268 VSKSPRL
+268 KSIAAYLVRTYPRF
-275 KGHYTSSAMG
+275 KDHYTSRAMG
-285 ADWDGLREA
+285 ADWDGLRAA
-294 IAASSLDHKEQ
+294 IEESSVDYKEQ
-305 ILEILQKEP
+305 IIQIIQERAA
-314 VSERTAAL
+314 SERTAAL
-322 RAIDDGQT
+322 RAIDNGKT
-330 YAQLLQTYYPPLRRT
+330 YAHLLQTYYPPLRRT
-345 VISFSFVVKGF
+345 VITFSFVVRGF
-356 DLTEAKEVIKTHPT
+356 DLEEAREVIKTHPT

-385 AGSAERYQ
+385 AGSAERYET
-393 IWVIAADAFPN
+393 WAIAADAFPN

-415 DLEAGRYDQAVKLL
+415 DFEAGRYDQAVRLL
-429 ERYKKNSKLY
+429 ERYKKNTKLY

>member
-73 QIVPMLQAN
+73 QIVPTLQAN

-197 TFPVSQTTLN
+197 TFPVSQTSLN
-207 LNLGNNRAEIKRID
+207 MNLGNNRTEIKRID

-233 TVDALSIAGYASPEG
+233 TVDALSLAGYASPEG

-254 RLAQGRVDRVAQHI
+254 RLAQGRVDRVAQYI

-294 IAASSLDHKEQ
+294 IATSSLDHKEQ
-305 ILEILQKEP
+305 VLEILQKEP

-356 DLTEAKEVIKTHPT
+356 DLEEAKQVIKTHPT
-370 HLSLAEVNLVANSYP
+370 HLSLAEVNLLANSYP

-393 IWVIAADAFPN
+393 TWVIAADAFPN

-429 ERYKKNSKLY
+429 ERYKRNTKLY
-439 TILGIAYAYNEQY
+439 TLLGIAYAYNEQY